1 MTFRQWLFQLISPPV
16 PTIGG
21 KCQICNANAVIW
33 LNGQQLF
40 CWDHYAEELQRQRE
54 LT

>member
-1 MTFRQWLFQLISPPV
+1 MTFRQWLSQLFFPSA

-21 KCQICNANAVIW
+21 KCQVCGANAMIW

-40 CWDHYAEELQRQRE
+40 CWDHYAEAMQRQRQE
-54 LT
+54 T